1 MKWGR
6 EDLSSPTEYKGD
18 YSLHLSP
25 GRGGT
30 EDFWGAHGFLGD
42 HREDQSSPIE
52 YKRVYS
58 LYLSPGKGGIED
70 FFLGGGQIFG
80 GFLVFREIE
89 GRISRRQQSIKGTTK
104 LVE

>member
-70 FFLGGGQIFG
+70 FFLGGGVRFLGDFWFSGRLKG
-80 GFLVFREIE
+80 GSVVANR
-89 GRISRRQQSIKGTTK
+89 
-104 LVE
+104 V